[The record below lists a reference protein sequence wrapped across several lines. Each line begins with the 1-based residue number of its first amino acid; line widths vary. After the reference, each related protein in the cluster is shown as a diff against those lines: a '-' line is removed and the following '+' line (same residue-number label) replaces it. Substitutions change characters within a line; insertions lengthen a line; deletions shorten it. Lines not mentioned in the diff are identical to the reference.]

1 MSCSLLANVGSS
13 SNLCDLN
20 AMRCHFIFY
29 TWSCSEITMPKLCN
43 KLIFEIAMME
53 FYLEP

>member
-20 AMRCHFIFY
+20 AMRCHFILF
-29 TWSCSEITMPKLCN
+29 THEAVVKLQCLN
-43 KLIFEIAMME
+43 CAIN
-53 FYLEP
+53 